1 MERCVVYIAY
11 VHVHAYTR
19 VLPRVRLEP
28 TTFSTCIYICV
39 WYSGVSCCLI
49 HIYISVF
56 SKLKG
61 ATEKSQESHDEKPV
75 KSAFDPSGY
84 DRELVEAL
92 ERDIVQKKPNVKW

>member
-1 MERCVVYIAY
+1 M
-11 VHVHAYTR
+11 
-19 VLPRVRLEP
+19 
-28 TTFSTCIYICV
+28 
-39 WYSGVSCCLI
+39 
-49 HIYISVF
+49 F

-61 ATEKSQESHDEKPV
+61 AVEKSQESHDEKPV

>member
-1 MERCVVYIAY
+1 MCGTLEFHAVSYI
-11 VHVHAYTR
+11 HV
-19 VLPRVRLEP
+19 
-28 TTFSTCIYICV
+28 
-39 WYSGVSCCLI
+39 
-49 HIYISVF
+49 

-61 ATEKSQESHDEKPV
+61 ATEKNQESHDEKPV